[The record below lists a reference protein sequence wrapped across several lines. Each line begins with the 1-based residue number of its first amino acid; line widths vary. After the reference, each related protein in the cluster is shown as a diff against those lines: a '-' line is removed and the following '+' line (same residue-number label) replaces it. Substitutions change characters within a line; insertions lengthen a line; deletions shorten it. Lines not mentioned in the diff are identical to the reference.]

1 MESFKRLMAFAK
13 PFSRFW
19 PGYLILSIFSVIFGV
34 LNYAL
39 IGPLINVLF
48 DPENIKLQ
56 QVMPEFSLTPEYFQ
70 ELFRYGLTS
79 VMQDFGVLKAL
90 MFVCGVFIFA
100 SFLSNLTRYLSQRIL
115 VNMRTYIMLNIRRAL
130 FNKISSLNVGYFSDQ
145 KKGDILSCISND
157 VTEVQNGVANS
168 FHVLFREPLLIIG
181 FLVGLFYMSPRLTLV
196 TLLTLPFS
204 AIVIGRISRYLKRK
218 AVETQSLMGR
228 IVTHFEEAI
237 SGIRI
242 IKAFNAQNYVN
253 SSFEKTNVEHRES
266 SMAMFNRQELASPLS
281 EFLGITV
288 AAAVLFYGGW
298 LQIHGQLGMGIPEF
312 VVYISFYW
320 RVLEPAKAMSNA
332 YASIQRGMVSGNRLF
347 AILDVD
353 NPVKEAANP
362 KEIKEF
368 KEGIEFRGVS
378 FAYAQEPVL
387 KNINLSIQ
395 SGKSLAIVGPSG
407 GGK

>member
-39 IGPLINVLF
+39 IGPLITVLF
-48 DPENIKLQ
+48 DPSNIKQ
-56 QVMPEFSLTPEYFQ
+56 QLVVPEFALTPEYFQ
-70 ELFRYGLTS
+70 ELFRYGLTYI
-79 VMQDFGVLKAL
+79 MQDFGVLNAL
-90 MFVCGVFIFA
+90 MFVCAIFIFA

-181 FLVGLFYMSPRLTLV
+181 FLVGLFYMSPKLTLV

-218 AVETQSLMGR
+218 AVETQSLMGK

-253 SSFEKTNVEHRES
+253 ASFEKTNVE
-266 SMAMFNRQELASPLS
+266 
-281 EFLGITV
+281 
-288 AAAVLFYGGW
+288 
-298 LQIHGQLGMGIPEF
+298 
-312 VVYISFYW
+312 
-320 RVLEPAKAMSNA
+320 
-332 YASIQRGMVSGNRLF
+332 
-347 AILDVD
+347 
-353 NPVKEAANP
+353 
-362 KEIKEF
+362 
-368 KEGIEFRGVS
+368 
-378 FAYAQEPVL
+378 
-387 KNINLSIQ
+387 
-395 SGKSLAIVGPSG
+395 
-407 GGK
+407 